1 MSKFLHNALIMKNDK
16 PSIIVFLENKPF
28 LGRQISQIPFF
39 EELRKEYSGHQ
50 IIGVAPNEASTY
62 YLKIFGCIDEIVIYS
77 TYKDN
82 PLHFMALIKSL
93 KSISPTAV
101 FQLRKESFRC
111 NILANRIHSRKTIG
125 FTSSTSF
132 LLRKKYHF
140 DQSEYISFNYLKLLR
155 KTDFQPDNSQ
165 TLRDDRCLIIPVAG
179 RIEKMYDINNFI
191 KAAMEIKK
199 SIHVAFVIQSHYKNL
214 LNSLEGLSEE
224 FKLFIDLD
232 IHSLKE
238 LIIRSKYIVSNDCGP
253 VHFAHIYDVPRI
265 VLFKDEGDKIGGP
278 ISQWFYKT
286 PSSRNIVSP
295 TGNINEISVDVVIKK
310 FEELYQS
317 SNG

>member
-1 MSKFLHNALIMKNDK
+1 MKNDK
-16 PSIIVFLENKPF
+16 PPIIVFLENKPF
-28 LGRQISQIPFF
+28 LGRQITQIPFF
-39 EELRKEYSGHQ
+39 EELRKEFPGQQ
-50 IIGVAPNEASTY
+50 IIGVAPNEASTF
-62 YLKIFGCIDEIVIYS
+62 YLKIFGCIDETVIYGA
-77 TYKDN
+77 YKDN
-82 PLHFMALIKSL
+82 PLRFIALIKSL

-111 NILANRIHSRKTIG
+111 NFLANRIHSRKTIG

-155 KTDFQPDNSQ
+155 KINFQPDNPQ
-165 TLRDDRCLIIPVAG
+165 TLKDDRCLIIPVAG
-179 RIEKMYDINNFI
+179 RTEKMYDINNFI
-191 KAAMEIKK
+191 KVAREIKK
-199 SIHVAFVIQSHYKNL
+199 SILVAYVIQSHYKNL
-214 LNSLEGLSEE
+214 LNSLKGLSEE

-232 IHSLKE
+232 IQSLKE
-238 LIIRSKYIVSNDCGP
+238 LIIKSKYIISNDCGP

-278 ISQWFYKT
+278 VSQWFYKT
-286 PSSRNIVSP
+286 PSSRNIVST
-295 TGNINEISVDVVIKK
+295 TGNINDITADVIIKK
-310 FEELYQS
+310 FKELYKS

>member
-1 MSKFLHNALIMKNDK
+1 MDNDK
-16 PSIIVFLENKPF
+16 SSIIVFLENKPF
-28 LGRQISQIPFF
+28 LGRQIAQIPFF
-39 EELRKEYSGHQ
+39 EKLRKEYPDHQ
-50 IIGVAPNEASTY
+50 ITGVAPNEASTF
-62 YLKIFGCIDEIVIYS
+62 YLKIFGCIDETVVYGV
-77 TYKDN
+77 YKDN
-82 PLHFMALIKSL
+82 PRRFTALIKSL

-111 NILANRIHSRKTIG
+111 NILANRIHSRNTIG

-140 DQSEYISFNYLKLLR
+140 DQSEYLSFNYLKLLR

-191 KAAMEIKK
+191 KIAREIKK
-199 SIHVAFVIQSHYKNL
+199 SIPVAFVIQSNYKNL

-232 IHSLKE
+232 IQSLKE
-238 LIIRSKYIVSNDCGP
+238 LIIRSKYIISNDCGP
-253 VHFAHIYDVPRI
+253 IHFAHIYDVPRI
-265 VLFKDEGDKIGGP
+265 VLFKDKGDKVGGP
-278 ISQWFYKT
+278 VSQWFYKT

-295 TGNINEISVDVVIKK
+295 TGNINDITADVIIKK
-310 FEELYQS
+310 FIELYK
-317 SNG
+317 SNNG